1 MKKGAKIDGK
11 IGTLEK
17 ALISAI
23 KDQNYSRQEDLPVN
37 DGSGLLGKKYPLLSS
52 NII

>member
-1 MKKGAKIDGK
+1 MKKGAKLDGK

-23 KDQNYSRQEDLPVN
+23 KDQNYSRQEDLPNNPN
-37 DGSGLLGKKYPLLSS
+37 DGSGLLGKK
-52 NII
+52 